1 MSKCSPLGGRTR
13 TFFTNESILSFIKWC
28 GQFFFA
34 GVGLEGFIILT
45 ETVKPVLVR
54 ANTWL
59 RMGAAVMFVQSLLIP
74 VSLWPTPFHTE
85 NRMNG
90 GKLCFWLTRK
100 AAYRGAGSVD
110 GHLLQAVRNR
120 EGRCRVGGGRCTL
133 NQARQ
138 VLGEC
143 VWCYNLLIKGLSHV
157 VAWKLEHIA

>member
-1 MSKCSPLGGRTR
+1 MLSIGREDAHIFHQWEHPFIHKVVWAVFFRRRGFGGFHNPDWNRQTCSGESQYLTQDGSCRNVCPITPHPGLPLTHPISYRKS
-13 TFFTNESILSFIKWC
+13 NEW
-28 GQFFFA
+28 
-34 GVGLEGFIILT
+34 
-45 ETVKPVLVR
+45 
-54 ANTWL
+54 
-59 RMGAAVMFVQSLLIP
+59 
-74 VSLWPTPFHTE
+74 
-85 NRMNG
+85 

-157 VAWKLEHIA
+157 VTWKLEHIA